1 MRQVVV
7 QVDDDFD
14 KRLLLHNHPNQ
25 NQFSDRYIKEK
36 INFLR
41 NPIPPITYLV
51 QVNEKGVKVTGSSVS
66 ELSKY
71 SVNKDSIK
79 IDSTGK
85 IETEGSRLQPEITN
99 CQNTKAYEEIVSQKK
114 DAVPEAIQKVI
125 IRCKIIFIRKEYKFP

>member
-7 QVDDDFD
+7 QVDDDLD
-14 KRLLLHNHPNQ
+14 KRLLLQNPPNQ

-85 IETEGSRLQPEITN
+85 IETEGSRLQPAITN

-125 IRCKIIFIRKEYKFP
+125 FRCKIIFISKKYKFP